1 MVYDLSTMNYKSSS
15 SQIESLYFIAILAPP
30 AVAEQVTAIKNEF
43 AQRFESRHGLKLPPH
58 ITLQPPFRFHSDK
71 LETFKN
77 ALSLHFK
84 QHSYIKVV
92 LNDFGCFAKRRNPV
106 IFIKL
111 QENYFLQAFHHELMR
126 MLREIGFPNIETPL
140 EFHPHMT
147 IAHRDLS
154 RPKFNLAWPEFAHR
168 NFYAEFDVSAIHL
181 LRHDGKFW
189 IPVAEFPLR
198 NGQ

>member
-1 MVYDLSTMNYKSSS
+1 MQT
-15 SQIESLYFIAILAPP
+15 ESLYFIAILAPL

-58 ITLQPPFRFHSDK
+58 ITLQPPFNYHFDK
-71 LETFKN
+71 LEALKN

-84 QHSYIKVV
+84 QHSYIRVV

-111 QENYFLQAFHHELMR
+111 QENHFLQAFHHELMR
-126 MLREIGFPNIETPL
+126 MLRETGFPNIKTSL

-154 RPKFNLAWPEFAHR
+154 RPKFREAWSEFKHR
-168 NFYAEFDVSAIHL
+168 TFYAEFEVSAIHL
-181 LRHDGKFW
+181 LQHDGKFW
-189 IPVAEFPLR
+189 IPVAEFSLW
-198 NGQ
+198 NEC